1 MTAGVIAIDWKAA
14 DVRDGRLR
22 VPLSEGAGKE
32 WVAALE
38 RVVER
43 LERTGSGWGTVSATG
58 KGLEVEDVAEGEEA
72 SLRHFLESAL
82 LQANTAAGDDA
93 DGGDDGDEA
102 EDERSDPDRRMT
114 ERFRAFA
121 DDG

>member
-1 MTAGVIAIDWKAA
+1 MIGIDWKAA

-22 VPLSEGAGKE
+22 VPLSEGAHKE

-43 LERTGSGWGTVSATG
+43 LERPGSGWGAVSASRE
-58 KGLEVEDVAEGEEA
+58 GLEVADVAEGEES

-82 LQANTAAGDDA
+82 LQANTVAGGDPEDD
-93 DGGDDGDEA
+93 DGGDDA
-102 EDERSDPDRRMT
+102 EEERSDPDRRMT

>member
-1 MTAGVIAIDWKAA
+1 MRASVIAIDWKAA

-22 VPLSEGAGKE
+22 VPLSERASKE
-32 WVAALE
+32 WVGVLE

-43 LERTGSGWGTVSATG
+43 LGRPGSGWGSVSAG
-58 KGLEVEDVAEGEEA
+58 PKGLEVEDVAEGEEA

-82 LQANTAAGDDA
+82 LQANAAAGDDDDEDEA
-93 DGGDDGDEA
+93 DG
-102 EDERSDPDRRMT
+102 ERSDADRRMI

-121 DDG
+121 DD